1 MKLNYYFVNTTIGNL
16 TIIEK
21 DETVIYIALP
31 NIKFKIITN
40 WCDNQFNDY
49 QLKLIKKSGT
59 NLKIQFKEYFA
70 KERTKFDIKYKL
82 FTTNFRMKTLN
93 EVCKIPYGFTMSYS
107 EIAKNI
113 GNPKAVR
120 AVGSANATNTL
131 PIIIPC
137 HRVIAQNGGLGGY
150 GGGLDMKI
158 KLLELEGWN
167 K

>member
-1 MKLNYYFVNTTIGNL
+1 MFPLAVTNEVMSKSPS
-16 TIIEK
+16 
-21 DETVIYIALP
+21 TVTSGP
-31 NIKFKIITN
+31 N
-40 WCDNQFNDY
+40 
-49 QLKLIKKSGT
+49 G
-59 NLKIQFKEYFA
+59 E
-70 KERTKFDIKYKL
+70 L
-82 FTTNFRMKTLN
+82 FTTNFRIKTLE
-93 EVCKIPYGFTMSYS
+93 EVCKIRYGFTKSYTD
-107 EIAKNI
+107 IAKNI

-150 GGGLDMKI
+150 GGGLDLKI